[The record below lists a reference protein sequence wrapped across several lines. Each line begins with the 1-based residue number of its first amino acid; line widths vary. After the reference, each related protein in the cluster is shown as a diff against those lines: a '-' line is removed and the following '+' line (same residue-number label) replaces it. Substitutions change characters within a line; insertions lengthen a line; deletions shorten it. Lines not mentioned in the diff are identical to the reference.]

1 MSDHLNELLVTFL
14 QENGNQKLGKI
25 SEGFLALHQQEG
37 QPTKGSVEA
46 EIRRLAI
53 KFNKGWKLKSLM
65 EEASVD
71 VLGHIDG
78 KEPEVIMEIDSN
90 QDKENTPSQSNLPT
104 DPPSKPISVV
114 IDGFVS
120 DPIL

>member
-78 KEPEVIMEIDSN
+78 KEPEVIMEID
-90 QDKENTPSQSNLPT
+90 KENTPSQSNL
-104 DPPSKPISVV
+104 PSKPISVV

-120 DPIL
+120 NPFL